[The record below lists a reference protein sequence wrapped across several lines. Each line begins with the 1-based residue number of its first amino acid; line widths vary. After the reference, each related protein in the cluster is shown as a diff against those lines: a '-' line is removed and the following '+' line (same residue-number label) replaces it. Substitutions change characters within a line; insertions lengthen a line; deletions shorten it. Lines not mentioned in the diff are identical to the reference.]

1 MRRPLLTC
9 FAMVGVLALAD
20 GPPMPD
26 AHAGPLL
33 PRQTNGEPPTIDV
46 DVRLVLAVDVSRSM
60 DPGEQLL
67 QRNGY
72 AETISSPEFL
82 RLVSGGRHGRIAV
95 AYFEWAG
102 LDQQKTIVDWH
113 LLDGPEAAESLAA
126 RLRET
131 PISRAARTSISGAIL
146 YAVEMFDR
154 SHYRGEAVLD
164 LSADGPNNDG
174 MPVTSARD
182 IAVAKGITINGLP
195 IMLRNPDESPVDI
208 QDLDV
213 YFQDCVVGGPR
224 AFAIP
229 IASKDQ
235 FRTSI
240 RTKLM
245 QEVADAM
252 NPGRAR
258 PVRAAGPRVSC
269 TIGEELLRMPGRF

>member
-1 MRRPLLTC
+1 MS
-9 FAMVGVLALAD
+9 
-20 GPPMPD
+20 D
-26 AHAGPLL
+26 AHSGPLL
-33 PRQTNGEPPTIDV
+33 PRQANGASSATNV

-72 AETISSPEFL
+72 ADTIVSPEFL

-102 LDQQKTIVDWH
+102 QDQQKTIVDWH
-113 LLDGPEAAESLAA
+113 LLDGPEAAQSLAA
-126 RLRET
+126 RLREA
-131 PISRAARTSISGAIL
+131 PISRAARTSISGAVL

-154 SHYRGEAVLD
+154 SPYQGEAVLD

-174 MPVTSARD
+174 MPVTAARD
-182 IAVAKGITINGLP
+182 IATGKGITINGLP
-195 IMLRNPDESPVDI
+195 IMLRDPNQSPVDI
-208 QDLDV
+208 QHLDI

-245 QEVADAM
+245 QEVAEAM
-252 NPGRAR
+252 HPELAR
-258 PVRAAGPRVSC
+258 PVKAAGPRISC
-269 TIGEELLRMPGRF
+269 MIGEDLLRTPGGI